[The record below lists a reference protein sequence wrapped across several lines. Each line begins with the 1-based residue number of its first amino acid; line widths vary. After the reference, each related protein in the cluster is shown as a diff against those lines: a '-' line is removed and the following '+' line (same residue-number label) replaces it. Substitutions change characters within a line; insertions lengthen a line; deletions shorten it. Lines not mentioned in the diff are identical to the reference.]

1 MVKIKSSAGGC
12 VNIHMLGIGEVV
24 RRIQKAGQEIKQG
37 ADFGVIRAGGYVEEE
52 VKESIAGNRAEP
64 KSVRTGLFGNSI
76 EFKKTGE
83 AQGIVKSNPQTYPG
97 TSTSTADVAKFLE
110 KDRQHFANTRER
122 TRNEVKEIIKKEI
135 KKNIWFIEQ
144 KINEVII

>member
-1 MVKIKSSAGGC
+1 MVSVKGSSGKL
-12 VNIHMLGIGEVV
+12 VDVQMLGIGEVV
-24 RRIQKAGQEIKQG
+24 RMLRSKGQDITRGADLGVVKAGAYIV
-37 ADFGVIRAGGYVEEE
+37 DE
-52 VKESIAGNRAEP
+52 VKESIIGNRAEH
-64 KSVRTGLFGNSI
+64 KSVDTGTFANSI

-135 KKNIWFIEQ
+135 KKNI
-144 KINEVII
+144 